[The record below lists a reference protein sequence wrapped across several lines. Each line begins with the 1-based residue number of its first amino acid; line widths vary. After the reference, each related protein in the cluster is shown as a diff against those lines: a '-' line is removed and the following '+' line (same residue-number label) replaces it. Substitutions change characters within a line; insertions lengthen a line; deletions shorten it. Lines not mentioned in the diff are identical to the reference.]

1 MKFSENCAIVVEN
14 FTNSLKKGWIELIAT
29 ICLFILTGIIS
40 ITIYPK
46 MRATSYDNL
55 NERYAYS
62 GETIGSVQVGF
73 FIIVI
78 PFVTVGA
85 ISLVLPKKIDLW
97 YAYLS
102 LIQTLA
108 LTLLITEALKVTV
121 ARPRPNY
128 FSYCGYNV
136 TTEKCH
142 GKQKHQRDA
151 RLSFPSGHSSNSF
164 SSGTW
169 LTLFLSFIFPQEQI
183 WWILIKFIPIAIATF
198 VSATRIIDYM
208 HHVSDVVGGAM
219 IGVGIALMIFSAQS
233 SRIFI
238 CENSQE
244 DEPLLVTTDS
254 VVI

>member
-1 MKFSENCAIVVEN
+1 MSIRNN
-14 FTNSLKKGWIELIAT
+14 FITVLKTFKSTLLKSWLEWLIT
-29 ICLFILTGIIS
+29 ICLFILSGIIS

-46 MRATSYDNL
+46 LRATNYENPI
-55 NERYAYS
+55 ERYTYS
-62 GETIGSVQVGF
+62 GETIGSLQVGI
-73 FIIVI
+73 FIVLI
-78 PFVTVGA
+78 PF
-85 ISLVLPKKIDLW
+85 LVVSIFSIALPKRIDIC

-128 FSYCGYNV
+128 FSYCGYNE
-136 TTEKCH
+136 TTQKCH
-142 GKQKHQRDA
+142 GKPKHQRDA

-169 LTLFLSFIFPQEQI
+169 LSLFLTIIFPQSQI
-183 WWILIKFIPIAIATF
+183 WWILLKFIPIAMATF

-208 HHVSDVVGGAM
+208 HHVSDVVGGALIG
-219 IGVGIALMIFSAQS
+219 IGVSIMIFCSQS

-238 CENSQE
+238 FSDSQE
-244 DEPLLVTTDS
+244 EEQLLEPTESLL
-254 VVI
+254 